1 MMPRLVSRQRVMVLA
16 VTLAVAALTAVGF
29 FADRLQGGMQRDAWN
44 ARTLA
49 AANQLEATVRD
60 AGSQMRESYVRYL
73 TAYELARHHRE
84 ELLPLRT
91 VISEETLLRYNG
103 MLIGVFELLSD
114 AREQVDTVIAAIESS
129 ERFWLAEAD
138 LQASLLGRPGVER

>member
-1 MMPRLVSRQRVMVLA
+1 M
-16 VTLAVAALTAVGF
+16 
-29 FADRLQGGMQRDAWN
+29 
-44 ARTLA
+44 
-49 AANQLEATVRD
+49 
-60 AGSQMRESYVRYL
+60 
-73 TAYELARHHRE
+73 
-84 ELLPLRT
+84 PLRKAM
-91 VISEETLLRYNG
+91 SEEALLRYNG